1 MDLTKFTSQKKEK
14 KTILVDNENITIYTI
29 DNQYYFT
36 IKTKKGL
43 QDYQNSL
50 LFAPTHSII
59 TDNEEEAQQFFEQSL
74 SEGVEGVMVKS
85 LTSPYVSGM
94 RSGSMT
100 KLKETNE
107 DLDVVI
113 LAAEH
118 GKGKRAGY
126 YSSFYVG
133 VINHEGVDEEDKYLL
148 VGKVSSGI
156 KELENEE
163 QSGVSMQKLTELLKP
178 YKLSEENNITYFEPQ
193 IIIQV
198 RYQEI
203 QQSTTYSSGYALRF
217 PRIIML
223 RDDKPLEEINSLNDL
238 DILA

>member
-14 KTILVDNENITIYTI
+14 EKTILDNDDITIVKKGE
-29 DNQYYFT
+29 QLEFT

-43 QDYQNSL
+43 EKYQNNL
-50 LFAPTHSII
+50 FFAPTHAI
-59 TDNEEEAQQFFEQSL
+59 TTDSQKKGQEFFEKAL
-74 SEGVEGVMVKS
+74 HEGVEGVMVKS
-85 LTSPYVSGM
+85 LKAPYVSGL
-94 RSGSMT
+94 RTGSMA
-100 KLKETNE
+100 KLKETKE

-126 YSSFYVG
+126 FSSFYVG
-133 VINHEGVDEEDKYLL
+133 VIDYEAQDEENKFLM

-156 KELENEE
+156 KELDEE
-163 QSGVSMQKLTELLKP
+163 GASMKNLTELLKP
-178 YKLSEENNITYFEPQ
+178 YKLEEKDNITYFEPR
-193 IIIQV
+193 IVIQV

-203 QQSTTYSSGYALRF
+203 QKSTTYSSGYALRF

-223 RDDKPLEEINSLNDL
+223 RDDKPLEEINSVNDL
-238 DILA
+238 DILV